1 MSDVELQSGVSV
13 DESEIFA
20 LADALPEYFKT
31 DKDSDNYKL
40 YGAVAEQ
47 VYDNKVGI
55 DQLEKN
61 TKVSSATSIGGLQ
74 KLGKLVNVKPRQ
86 NESIEHYRN
95 RIKITFQ
102 NISNEGSIN
111 EILDITSFILEV
123 ENDAI
128 NYIESEESG
137 LIILGIPQSVF
148 NQTSFNVDDF
158 VEILNSN
165 VAAGYTLTSVIT
177 GTFTYISPDM
187 ESNNEKGYDGLDND
201 GNKKGHGGTYST
213 VY

>member
-13 DESEIFA
+13 YESEIFA